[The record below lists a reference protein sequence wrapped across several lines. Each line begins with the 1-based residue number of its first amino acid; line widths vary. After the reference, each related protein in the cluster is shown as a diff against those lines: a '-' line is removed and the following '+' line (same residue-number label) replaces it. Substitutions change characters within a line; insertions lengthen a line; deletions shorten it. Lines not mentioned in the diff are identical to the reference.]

1 MSSIS
6 YIRKR
11 PSTPIFASGI
21 LKIME
26 LFVNLIIF
34 IFGASIGSFLNV
46 LIDRLPNDESIN
58 GRSHCDFCGKKLNW
72 YDMFPVI
79 SFFVL
84 KGKTR
89 CCGKKLSW
97 QYPLIEFITGFAFV
111 LITNNRIPITKQLSM
126 INLQITNV
134 WILNNWSLFVT
145 WLLFL
150 GISSCL
156 IVIFISDLK
165 YRLISDYILLALF
178 VFTLVFNLTTNF
190 NEFQRISTNFIL
202 SGLVVALPIFLIYFI
217 SRERAMG
224 LGDVYLSAIMG
235 FLLGWQAGFIAL
247 YIAFVTGAIFGLFI
261 IIFKNKKL
269 KSKIAFGPFLV
280 IGTVVM
286 LFWGERILEIIK
298 KIYG

>member
-1 MSSIS
+1 
-6 YIRKR
+6 
-11 PSTPIFASGI
+11 
-21 LKIME
+21 ME
-26 LFVNLIIF
+26 LLSNIVIF

-79 SFFVL
+79 SFFIL
-84 KGKTR
+84 GGKTR
-89 CCGKKLSW
+89 CCKKKLSF
-97 QYPLIEFITGFAFV
+97 QYPLVEMITGISFL
-111 LITNNRIPITKQLSM
+111 LITNYQIPITKQLSI
-126 INLQITNV
+126 INLQYSNF
-134 WILNNWSLFVT
+134 WMLNNWNLFVT

-156 IVIFISDLK
+156 IVIFVSDLK
-165 YRLISDYILLALF
+165 YQLISDYILLSLF
-178 VFTLVFNLTTNF
+178 VLSVLFRLGSGNPTPTTIYNYLQPF
-190 NEFQRISTNFIL
+190 ITNHIP
-202 SGLVVALPIFLIYFI
+202 SGLIVCLPIFLIYFI

-247 YIAFVTGAIFGLFI
+247 YIAFVTGAIFGLFV

-280 IGTVVM
+280 IGTIIM
-286 LFWGERILEIIK
+286 LFWGEKILEIIK

>member
-1 MSSIS
+1 
-6 YIRKR
+6 
-11 PSTPIFASGI
+11 
-21 LKIME
+21 ME
-26 LFVNLIIF
+26 LFVNLTIF

-58 GRSHCDFCGKKLNW
+58 GRSHCDFCGKKIAW
-72 YDMFPVI
+72 HDMFPVI

-165 YRLISDYILLALF
+165 YQLISDYILLALF
-178 VFTLVFNLTTNF
+178 
-190 NEFQRISTNFIL
+190 IL
-202 SGLVVALPIFLIYFI
+202 SILFHLIGLRVDHARPLQYSTIYNYFQPFITIYISSGFAIAFPIWLIYFI

-247 YIAFVTGAIFGLFI
+247 YIAFVTGAIFGLFV